1 VLIRVLLADD
11 HSVVRQG
18 LRVWLERSGSV
29 QVVGEAAD
37 GREAVAMA
45 DQLSPDVVIMDIAMP
60 LLNGIDATAQI
71 TRRNTA
77 INVIILSMH
86 ADESYIL
93 RALGAGAKGYLL
105 KESTETDI
113 LPAVRSVQEGK
124 PYFTPSIA
132 RVLLEDYMR
141 MMKQNNVQDSYDLL
155 TEREKEVLQLLAQG
169 KSNKEVAQVL
179 TLSPHTIDSHR
190 TNLMQKLDL
199 HNTAEIVLYAVRK
212 GIIVP

>member
-1 VLIRVLLADD
+1 MLIRVVVADD

-18 LRVWLERSGSV
+18 LKAWLERSGHV
-29 QVVGEAAD
+29 QVVGEASD
-37 GREAVAMA
+37 GREAVSIVE
-45 DQLSPDVVIMDIAMP
+45 QLQPDVVIMDIAMP
-60 LLNGIDATAQI
+60 VLNGIEATAQI
-71 TRRNTA
+71 TRRSPGTK
-77 INVIILSMH
+77 VIILSMH

-105 KESTETDI
+105 KESTESDV
-113 LPAVRSVQEGK
+113 LPAVRSVRDGK

-132 RVLLEDYMR
+132 RLLLEDYMR
-141 MMKQNNVQDSYDLL
+141 MLKQNNLQDSYDLL

-169 KSNKEVAQVL
+169 KSNKEVAQIL
-179 TLSPHTIDSHR
+179 DLSPHTIDSHR
-190 TNLMQKLDL
+190 TNMMQKVNL